1 MVRFLLSILLC
12 ILTAATAVSPAAG
25 QTVDQPGNIKKAY
38 LNLDYKLGNSLL
50 SATLSP
56 DSPEY
61 IRMAALRDFLSCLL
75 RQSEGASS
83 GFYSKAEYW
92 RNKLIRMEPRSPVNY
107 ATTAELS
114 IYRAVLASQ
123 FSDYRTS
130 SAALIQAY
138 HEIEKNGK
146 YMDVADLNK
155 LSGILGVLFSQVPD
169 KAMKILK
176 VAGIGASGLRSFD
189 GLMDY
194 YSGSAPGSA
203 GQLEGWLLLVTAY
216 KEFSSNPARSREFI
230 LQEGDLFPDN
240 PLVCYQSALASLKAG
255 FNNEAIRLLENG
267 MKASPD
273 GSFPLWNY
281 QLGRCYLNR
290 MDPKAAVYLEKF
302 LAAPGGETYRH
313 IGSLRLAWHFLI
325 NGERNKALALFKEIK
340 QLPEARSVYDQHAVR
355 EAESGILPDVD
366 LIRLR
371 LLFDGGY
378 YEQCLSG
385 CQAIEQ
391 RGNLTGVSAVEEKY
405 RKARCLQRMNR
416 TDEAIGSYLQ
426 VLEQA
431 GKVRS
436 YWLPNSA
443 LQLGYLYKE
452 KGQTDLALKYFNIC
466 LDINKYGYREGIN
479 RQARAALDELSR

>member
-1 MVRFLLSILLC
+1 M
-12 ILTAATAVSPAAG
+12 G
-25 QTVDQPGNIKKAY
+25 QTVVQTENVKKAY

-75 RQSEGASS
+75 RQSEGANA
-83 GFYSKAEYW
+83 GFYTKAAYW
-92 RNKLIRMEPRSPVNY
+92 RNMLTGMEPRSPVNH

-114 IYRAVLASQ
+114 VYRAVLASQ

-130 SAALIQAY
+130 ASALIQAY
-138 HEIEKNGK
+138 QDIEKNGR
-146 YMDVADLNK
+146 YMDVSDLNK

-194 YSGSAPGSA
+194 YSGSAPGSS

-216 KEFSSNPARSREFI
+216 KEFSSNPAKSREFI
-230 LQEGDLFPDN
+230 IQEGDLFPGN
-240 PLVCYQSALASLKAG
+240 PLVCYQSALAFLKAG
-255 FNNEAIRLLENG
+255 FNDEAIRLLENG
-267 MKASPD
+267 IRTSPD

-290 MDPKAAVYLEKF
+290 MDSKAAVYLEKF
-302 LAAPGGETYRH
+302 LAAPGGATYRH
-313 IGSLRLAWHFLI
+313 IGSLRLAWYFLI
-325 NGERNKALALFKEIK
+325 NGEPNKAQALFKEIT
-340 QLPEARSVYDQHAVR
+340 QLPKALSVYDQHAVR
-355 EAESGILPDVD
+355 EAESGMLPDAD

-378 YEQCLSG
+378 YDRCLAG
-385 CQAIEQ
+385 CEALELTED
-391 RGNLTGVSAVEEKY
+391 LTGVSAVEEKY

-416 TDEAIGSYLQ
+416 TDEAIGSYLK
-426 VLEQA
+426 VLDQM

-479 RQARAALDELSR
+479 RQARTALDELSR